1 MRYEVFRATYLPI
14 TIELSSDN
22 INLHEDGETQIL
34 TILKPFSC
42 VYFPTGQGMIVY
54 FYILYII
61 TYRK

>member
-42 VYFPTGQGMIVY
+42 VYFPTGQGMIETDY
-54 FYILYII
+54 
-61 TYRK
+61 